1 MKRAFAVLVAIAAVA
16 VLVLWVPAVKYAV
29 VTPTVVHAQ
38 NSNGGCSVASLS
50 GPYAF
55 AAQGTLLTSILGLP
69 APAPWG
75 EVARVDFNG
84 TGGFSGIATVN
95 VGGAALNSIPVAGT
109 YTVNTDC
116 TATLTIPLNPQ
127 TTIAEAMVVIGGGQR
142 FVITHTESFAVVSG
156 SGERLEIQQ

>member
-1 MKRAFAVLVAIAAVA
+1 MKRAFAVLVAIAAVV
-16 VLVLWVPAVKYAV
+16 VLVLFVPAVKYAV

-38 NSNGGCSVASLS
+38 NSNGGCSLASLS

-84 TGGFSGIATVN
+84 TGGFSAIATVN

-116 TATLTIPLNPQ
+116 TANLNIPLNPQ